1 MKDTLFISPNNI
13 YDRTQIHSNIDSKM
27 IVPEIKVCQDMY
39 LLPLLGSALYE
50 RLQTGIEDDD
60 LTADEETLL
69 KSYVR
74 DCLVYYVVSEL
85 TDTLTHQYWN
95 KGVLKKTN
103 EGSET
108 PSMSELIDLKNK
120 YKNRAE
126 YYGQRLVKY
135 LVEESN
141 NAKFPL
147 YINPGNRADTIVP
160 KRNAYNTGIY
170 LGMPYDDFKNCE
182 DCPKPPNNV

>member
-27 IVPEIKVCQDMY
+27 VVPEIKVCQDMY

-50 RLQTGIEDDD
+50 RLQRGIEDDD
-60 LTADEETLL
+60 LTNDEETLL

-103 EGSET
+103 EGCLLYTS
-108 PSMSELIDLKNK
+108 PSPRDRQKS
-120 YKNRAE
+120 R
-126 YYGQRLVKY
+126 
-135 LVEESN
+135 
-141 NAKFPL
+141 
-147 YINPGNRADTIVP
+147 
-160 KRNAYNTGIY
+160 
-170 LGMPYDDFKNCE
+170 MPSSA
-182 DCPKPPNNV
+182 